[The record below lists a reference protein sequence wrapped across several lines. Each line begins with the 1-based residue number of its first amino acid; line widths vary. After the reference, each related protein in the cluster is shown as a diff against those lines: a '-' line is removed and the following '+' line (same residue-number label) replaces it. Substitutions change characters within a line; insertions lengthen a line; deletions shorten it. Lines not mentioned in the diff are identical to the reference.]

1 MVNCVVGIFTLV
13 ATGPGTIRLDNA
25 ASSQRSVAG
34 FRFLAGILEVQ
45 KSGGLRQ
52 TDDGQTK
59 IIENHRSNQTVVKN
73 FVSKGIQ
80 LALLFLQLGTA
91 CEQDILIIAVPKSKF
106 LISKK
111 KKFVI
116 APGRKKFQHMHSSR
130 HRHLLASH
138 ELAAEAAGP
147 RGDQD
152 GQVRRPAQLRQ
163 LQERAAGDQQ
173 GRQGRRQGWERRRW
187 QGRRQ

>member
-13 ATGPGTIRLDNA
+13 ATGPATIWLDSA
-25 ASSQRSVAG
+25 AFSQRSVAG
-34 FRFLAGILEVQ
+34 FRFLAGILEVK

-116 APGRKKFQHMHSSR
+116 APGRKKFQHIHVKAITSNPQSASQKTITSR
-130 HRHLLASH
+130 GAIFMYPNSIASV
-138 ELAAEAAGP
+138 ASFST
-147 RGDQD
+147 R
-152 GQVRRPAQLRQ
+152 
-163 LQERAAGDQQ
+163 
-173 GRQGRRQGWERRRW
+173 
-187 QGRRQ
+187 